1 MIINKDNITDVSKQ
15 QRIVFVDNINNEQ
28 ALELSQTYKFGV
40 FMGNGPSFTDTLVEQ
55 NAGLIY
61 KNGKR
66 FSLVTGIN
74 KSPIRLGLY
83 NIGLTINDKGI
94 LGLQLL
100 NAVDNF
106 KLIKYVTAGQEYYYN
121 DDTYITIYNEGDLY
135 FRLND
140 ENNNIINSTEDSL
153 YFTNDLIYNGYIS
166 TPQIIYDDI
175 NNDEYTVKYHIT
187 NLKETNNTYKELSVA
202 LLTDLSNENAQVE
215 TYNIRIINSSSN
227 IFYIGDVYDYLTT
240 ESVIIYN
247 DELTNLSESGWHSF
261 DPAFNNLSSAE
272 DVYKYYT
279 LYPYDVLNT
288 DRFGINI
295 PESMK
300 PRLDLIYEN
309 QRLPDYQEDN
319 SGVFKKSHT
328 LIVNDNRY
336 CIYQFNKQI
345 ININGIDID
354 YICKKCFTSYIG

>member
-1 MIINKDNITDVSKQ
+1 MINKDNITDVSKQ

-28 ALELSQTYKFGV
+28 ALELSQTYQFGV
-40 FMGNGPSFTDTLVEQ
+40 FMGNGPSSTDTLVEQ

-106 KLIKYVTAGQEYYYN
+106 QLVKYFTNGKTYYYDN
-121 DDTYITIYNEGDLY
+121 TGNEYITIYNDADLY

-140 ENNNIINSTEDSL
+140 TDNHIINSTDDAL
-153 YFTNDLIYNGYIS
+153 YFTNDLISDGYIA
-166 TPQIIYDDI
+166 TPQVIYDDI
-175 NNDEYTVKYHIT
+175 NNNEYTVKYHIT
-187 NLKETNNTYKELSVA
+187 TLKETNNIYKELSVA

-215 TYNIRIINSSSN
+215 TYNIRIINSNSN
-227 IFYIGDVYDYLTT
+227 IFYIGDVYEYLTT

-261 DPAFNNLSSAE
+261 DPSFNNLSSAE

-279 LYPYDVLNT
+279 LNAFRVSNT
-288 DRFGINI
+288 DSFGIII
-295 PESMK
+295 PETMK

-309 QRLPDYQEDN
+309 YQEDN

-336 CIYQFNKQI
+336 CIYQFNKQM
-345 ININGIDID
+345 INGVD
-354 YICKKCFTSYIG
+354 YICKTYFTSYIG